1 MVGYLNMKSVISF
14 QEQGNTVTKLLTS
27 SVGLVKWIILL
38 YSSVEKV
45 LLWEFLQGDAV
56 SIWIDIA

>member
-38 YSSVEKV
+38 YSVEKV